1 VQEHVEGTTTC
12 AGHSLPHHSICKL
25 SIYVILHQEILSVV
39 MTHGPKHS
47 ELEYIHLFG
56 LLARSRPALEAAE
69 FHAKLG
75 RLKDLVRQFCF

>member
-1 VQEHVEGTTTC
+1 
-12 AGHSLPHHSICKL
+12 
-25 SIYVILHQEILSVV
+25 

-75 RLKDLVRQFCF
+75 RLKDLVRQFCFWGITERPPPVVL